1 MVWDGNASDMI
12 NHFADSAPLRPDT
25 NADTH
30 FIGKISI
37 DVFALEIYYEPLF
50 VKQRAPKDE
59 NVKHGQLDS
68 FAIIGMT
75 NFIWAAA
82 VSV

>member
-1 MVWDGNASDMI
+1 M
-12 NHFADSAPLRPDT
+12 L
-25 NADTH
+25 TH
-30 FIGKISI
+30 ILSEKISI
-37 DVFALEIYYEPLF
+37 DVFALELCSFFKIYYEPLF

-75 NFIWAAA
+75 NFI
-82 VSV
+82 